1 MGRGNG
7 RTAAPPAAREA
18 LGVEAKLF
26 RGLADGSR
34 LSILEALAEGPRT
47 VSEVVALTGLS
58 QPNASM
64 HLNCLWCCGLVERE
78 ARGRCTVYRIG
89 NPKVRR
95 VLRAARDLLRD
106 VRERIAACD
115 RYEERA

>member
-1 MGRGNG
+1 MHRGDG
-7 RTAAPPAAREA
+7 STARAPTARRA

-34 LSILEALAEGPRT
+34 LSILEALAGGPRT
-47 VSEVVALTGLS
+47 VSEVVSLTGLS

-64 HLNCLWCCGLVERE
+64 HLNCLWCCGLVDRE
-78 ARGRCTVYRIG
+78 PRGRCTVYRIG
-89 NPKVRR
+89 NPKVLV
-95 VLRAARDLLRD
+95 VLQAARGLLRD
-106 VRERIAACD
+106 VRDRIESCH